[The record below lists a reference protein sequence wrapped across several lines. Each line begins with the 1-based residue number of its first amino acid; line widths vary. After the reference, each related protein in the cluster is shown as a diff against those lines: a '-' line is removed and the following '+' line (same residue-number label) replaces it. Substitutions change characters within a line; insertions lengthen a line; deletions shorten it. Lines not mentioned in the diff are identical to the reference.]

1 MGKTKIMLLDLNSPD
16 PPELV
21 RVYYN
26 HRFNDEEVI
35 FVEAVRNPGINGTVK
50 RDQLKEAK
58 ISLKGI

>member
-1 MGKTKIMLLDLNSPD
+1 MLLFLD
-16 PPELV
+16 PESPELV

-35 FVEAVRNPGINGTVK
+35 FVESVRNPGVNGTVK